1 MADNMHCKTGVDDI
15 MNLCENIHDEQ
26 KANILIFIAHH
37 IKNPQFVEATQLA
50 LMSALDNQKPVSL
63 SKDDDYY
70 KLLNEICR
78 LYRR

>member
-1 MADNMHCKTGVDDI
+1 MADNMHSKKGLDDI

-50 LMSALDNQKPVSL
+50 FNVSFG
-63 SKDDDYY
+63 
-70 KLLNEICR
+70 
-78 LYRR
+78 